1 MRKALCKYK
10 NEHPSSSKKDL
21 QQWVQQ
27 TFDLSVSQSTIS
39 NTFKRS
45 FDYLSNKIKNSNVK
59 RYKSAKY
66 PELEKVL
73 YEWFLQYQEKKMY
86 GDANSEFNFSI
97 GWLEHGIKPYKR
109 FGESGLV
116 VMENIKD
123 VLPQTR
129 AKLKIFYWKDIY
141 NMDETGLFYQ
151 GREKEKERLIV
162 VVCCNGNGSDKVP
175 LWVIGKFA
183 NLRCFKHMNIDNLN
197 YHYRANKKAWMT
209 GLLFQDFVCWFDA
222 KMTGRKVLLIVDNC
236 SAHPKIYYR
245 RSFYSSILESYEK
258 GEINP
263 EKINI
268 LDAIH
273 FINVAW
279 NIDVKPTTIVNCFQH
294 CKIRSEE
301 DMPLEQEI
309 VISDLHYRNV
319 MDVKQILNYPS
330 ENKSLMES
338 PTDEEI
344 IQGVMDVLADEEQD
358 PENSSVL
365 SHVSRKEV
373 FLAMDTLKNYL
384 IQHKKNIPHLV
395 YALLKVKNEI
405 VFDSHVKK

>member
-59 RYKSAKY
+59 RHKSAKY

-97 GWLEHGIKPYKR
+97 GWLEQFKIRHGIKPYKR

-141 NMDETGLFYQ
+141 NMDETGLFYH
-151 GREKEKERLIV
+151 
-162 VVCCNGNGSDKVP
+162 KVP

-209 GLLFQDFVCWFDA
+209 GLLFQDFVC
-222 KMTGRKVLLIVDNC
+222 C
-236 SAHPKIYYR
+236 
-245 RSFYSSILESYEK
+245 ILESYEK

-344 IQGVMDVLADEEQD
+344 IQGVMDMLADEEQD